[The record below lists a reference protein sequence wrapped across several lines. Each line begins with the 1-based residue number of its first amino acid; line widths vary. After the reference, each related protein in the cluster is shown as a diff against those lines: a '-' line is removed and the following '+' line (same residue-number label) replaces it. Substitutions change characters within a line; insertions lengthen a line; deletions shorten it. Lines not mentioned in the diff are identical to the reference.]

1 MIYLLAAFSK
11 MRNHSGKFIEQI
23 IKSVKPKL
31 GPVSAKDK

>member
-1 MIYLLAAFSK
+1 MIYLLAVFSK
-11 MRNHSGKFIEQI
+11 MRNHSGKFIEK